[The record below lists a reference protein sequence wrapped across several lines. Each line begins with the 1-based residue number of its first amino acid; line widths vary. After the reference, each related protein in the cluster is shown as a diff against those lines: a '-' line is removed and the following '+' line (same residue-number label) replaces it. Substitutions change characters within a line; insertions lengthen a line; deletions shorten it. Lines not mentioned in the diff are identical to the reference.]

1 MNSPNPSDKETPT
14 LESGFTN
21 MRFRCAGSLRG
32 KRFQSG
38 QSGSEKKKKMERG
51 RGGKKRSPP
60 SLPFPSPVIP
70 FFCSRPNFLDE
81 LARKR
86 LLRRLVSRVHWVRVD
101 GRPIRIKK
109 VCGFRSIRI
118 PACGRG
124 PVTQS
129 VLQLFLLKS
138 TIRTESIRNFS
149 NFNFQWTKTLYQNNL
164 NNIAFFFTLFKGYR
178 CNQLSVRQFLKGQEK
193 INVMFHTKC
202 ENTDKILKISCVR
215 CHFVK
220 FEICFQGPYKKFSLV
235 LLQITNYIYSS

>member
-1 MNSPNPSDKETPT
+1 MNSPNPSDKKKPT

-86 LLRRLVSRVHWVRVD
+86 LLRRLMCRVHWVRVD
-101 GRPIRIKK
+101 RRPIRIKK
-109 VCGFRSIRI
+109 SLRFQKYTDSGVWTGPSNTVRI
-118 PACGRG
+118 
-124 PVTQS
+124 V
-129 VLQLFLLKS
+129 VVF
-138 TIRTESIRNFS
+138 TE
-149 NFNFQWTKTLYQNNL
+149 KY
-164 NNIAFFFTLFKGYR
+164 
-178 CNQLSVRQFLKGQEK
+178 NQDGIHQE
-193 INVMFHTKC
+193 
-202 ENTDKILKISCVR
+202 
-215 CHFVK
+215 
-220 FEICFQGPYKKFSLV
+220 FE
-235 LLQITNYIYSS
+235 